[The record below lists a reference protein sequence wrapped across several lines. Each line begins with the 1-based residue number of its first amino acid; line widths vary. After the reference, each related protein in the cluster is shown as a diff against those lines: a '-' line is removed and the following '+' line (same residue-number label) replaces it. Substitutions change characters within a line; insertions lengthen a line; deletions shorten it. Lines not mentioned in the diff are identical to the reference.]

1 MTSDCLLDR
10 IDPLLCAYTLVQE
23 KPGQVSSLV
32 REFGFI
38 QSCNPILQLSFS
50 PPSSKHTFSSETI
63 TQRAGM
69 NLAGFAQCLHKPSS
83 V

>member
-50 PPSSKHTFSSETI
+50 PPSSISSETI
-63 TQRAGM
+63 TWRAGM